1 MSAGDDYILLLIMLL
16 LLGGGLSCLWLRGD
30 ANADVAIKGLVPRSA
45 LFLYPTV
52 LLVLGFLPATSFFLF
67 QVSRHNQKSWS
78 YSLSFCFVI
87 PTLIYGVL
95 YFMLGKPLPL
105 GVFVQWMEI

>member
-52 LLVLGFLPATSFFLF
+52 LLVLGFLPATSFFF
-67 QVSRHNQKSWS
+67 SRSQGTIKKAGPIR
-78 YSLSFCFVI
+78 CRFV
-87 PTLIYGVL
+87 L
-95 YFMLGKPLPL
+95 
-105 GVFVQWMEI
+105 